1 MQEEVNQK
9 TIALVIKGGKVS
21 EQTLRAALR
30 ALLRMRKEHKINRQ
44 RQDYYQEDDVV
55 VSKGKQSLKDLQSQ
69 GDELS
74 NVEITDGNIKG
85 FDRYARKY
93 GVDYSLKKDGHTEPP
108 RYYIFFKARDSKTME
123 AAFKEYASVKK
134 IRGKDRPSVRAKL
147 RETIKRTIPHRERT
161 REKKRERSEAL

>member
-9 TIALVIKGGKVS
+9 TIALVIKGVKVT

-30 ALLRMRKEHKINRQ
+30 ALLRMRKEHKINKQ

-85 FDRYARKY
+85 FDRFARKY
-93 GVDYSLKKDGHTEPP
+93 GVDYSLKKDSHTDPP
-108 RYYIFFKARDSKTME
+108 RFYIFFKARDNKTME
-123 AAFKEYASVKK
+123 AAFKEYVSVKK
-134 IRGKDRPSVRAKL
+134 IKKNERPSVRAKL
-147 RETIKRTIPHRERT
+147 RDTVKRTIPQRERT
-161 REKKRERSEAL
+161 RQKKRERSEAL

>member
-9 TIALVIKGGKVS
+9 TIALVIKGVKVT

-30 ALLRMRKEHKINRQ
+30 ALLRMHKEHKINKQ
-44 RQDYYQEDDVV
+44 RQDYYQEDDVI

-74 NVEITDGNIKG
+74 NVEITDDNIKG

-93 GVDYSLKKDGHTEPP
+93 GVDYSLKKDGHTDPP
-108 RYYIFFKARDSKTME
+108 RFYIFFKARDSKTME
-123 AAFKEYASVKK
+123 AAFKEYVSVKK
-134 IRGKDRPSVRAKL
+134 IRRSVRGA
-147 RETIKRTIPHRERT
+147 RHCEQIS
-161 REKKRERSEAL
+161 KKPQGRH

>member
-30 ALLRMRKEHKINRQ
+30 ALLRMRKEHKINKQ

-93 GVDYSLKKDGHTEPP
+93 GVDYCLKKDGHTEPP

-123 AAFKEYASVKK
+123 AAFKEYASVKM

-161 REKKRERSEAL
+161 REKKRERSETL